1 MCLWCEAAE
10 IWKGMVITVKDRKF
24 WQGFLTGGLS
34 VLACLL
40 AVCIILTASGKLDLG
55 MAIQAQ
61 SGCIMNKELK
71 GKMQQIQ
78 AYVDKYYW

>member
-40 AVCIILTASGKLDLG
+40 AVCIIWTASGKLDLG

-61 SGCIMNKELK
+61 IGR
-71 GKMQQIQ
+71 
-78 AYVDKYYW
+78 AHV